1 MIVSITNQIA
11 VYFVKLPFYEV
22 LFLCLVLLPTNI
34 IIRVLRI
41 VKDKYVV
48 YVFIVT
54 SSYFQHDILLVFAKR
69 GEFDEHIRCL

>member
-1 MIVSITNQIA
+1 MIISITNQIA

-22 LFLCLVLLPTNI
+22 LFLCLVLLSTNI

-41 VKDKYVV
+41 VKNKYVV

-54 SSYFQHDILLVFAKR
+54 SSYFQHDILLTFDKR
-69 GEFDEHIRCL
+69 GEFDGYIRCL